1 MKQYLFYLLKN
12 NLTSLCLNQTKNKE
26 TFQVFYIYKLNIF
39 VFEDPLLSGI
49 TCKNGGKTKKGGKM
63 VGENLNNV
71 EIIVETQMNNN
82 LNKNNSEKQKL
93 NKSLSFKITF

>member
-1 MKQYLFYLLKN
+1 
-12 NLTSLCLNQTKNKE
+12 
-26 TFQVFYIYKLNIF
+26 
-39 VFEDPLLSGI
+39 
-49 TCKNGGKTKKGGKM
+49 M